1 MGQFWGSLEAKWDQI
16 EATDHLIFNVHH
28 LFDLN
33 LVKIFF
39 VGYRGEKASQVPR
52 LLLLLSLES
61 STSQLTFYKCLLV
74 DIEEKLIESKTK
86 YAYQDIII
94 HKFKSIKSIV

>member
-16 EATDHLIFNVHH
+16 DATDHLIFNVHH

-39 VGYRGEKASQVPR
+39 VGYRGGKASQVPR
-52 LLLLLSLES
+52 LLL
-61 STSQLTFYKCLLV
+61 TIT
-74 DIEEKLIESKTK
+74 IT
-86 YAYQDIII
+86 
-94 HKFKSIKSIV
+94 